1 MKYQIRRI
9 PIEFKT
15 GSIIEFLAQ
24 PLCKVLEVDVF
35 HNGASVVVLERW
47 GEKPGPNK
55 PHKIIIMTEGQ
66 EVDLTF
72 SYEPTLSRRSKF
84 TYDGVT
90 YYTFSL

>member
-9 PIEFKT
+9 PIDFKV
-15 GSIIEFLAQ
+15 GEIITFESQQLTKI
-24 PLCKVLEVDVF
+24 LDVEVWAS
-35 HNGASVVVLERW
+35 GAIVTVLERW

-55 PHKIIIMTEGQ
+55 PHKIIIMAEGQ
-66 EVDLTF
+66 EIDLTF

-84 TYDGVT
+84 IYRGIT